1 MKRCWLCGRPDR
13 VMLAAS
19 PPVSALSVP
28 VSTAMLAAPIVN
40 GQHVRA
46 FAVIELVPIQ
56 SAVMFW
62 PLARVVET
70 LEYQMETVTP
80 AAAVPWPFVNSRA
93 FVQVLAAVSMMDK
106 WSLVFPLVVV
116 RLSVART
123 MTPRLPAVSAAE
135 VGNAHVWELV
145 LLFAVQKEPTL
156 AKGASVM
163 LNALLVAPVSPL
175 AAAVSVYPAPDL
187 SMEML
192 LKVATPPTAATV
204 RVPESVP
211 AAGLVPIAR
220 VMEFVAVVTRA
231 PLASCTCT
239 WIAGEIATV
248 GAALEGWTLKASC
261 AGGPAAAALKS
272 APDWLTVAD
281 PLSVHAWETVAAPLT
296 VDPPYG

>member
-1 MKRCWLCGRPDR
+1 MKRCWMFGRPDR
-13 VMLAAS
+13 VMPDAS
-19 PPVSALSVP
+19 TPVSALSAP

-40 GQHVRA
+40 CQHVTA

-80 AAAVPWPFVNSRA
+80 AAAVPWPFVNPRA
-93 FVQVLAAVSMMDK
+93 CVQRWAAVSWMDK
-106 WSLVFPLVVV
+106 RSPVFRWVV
-116 RLSVART
+116 
-123 MTPRLPAVSAAE
+123 
-135 VGNAHVWELV
+135 
-145 LLFAVQKEPTL
+145 
-156 AKGASVM
+156 
-163 LNALLVAPVSPL
+163 
-175 AAAVSVYPAPDL
+175 
-187 SMEML
+187 
-192 LKVATPPTAATV
+192 
-204 RVPESVP
+204 
-211 AAGLVPIAR
+211 GLVPIAR

-281 PLSVHAWETVAAPLT
+281 PLSVHAWVTVAAPLP
-296 VDPPYG
+296 VDPP

>member
-1 MKRCWLCGRPDR
+1 MKRCWMFGRPDR
-13 VMLAAS
+13 VMPDAS
-19 PPVSALSVP
+19 TPVSVLSAP

-40 GQHVRA
+40 CQHVTA

-135 VGNAHVWELV
+135 AGNAHVWELV

-175 AAAVSVYPAPDL
+175 AAAVSVYPPDL

-192 LKVATPPTAATV
+192 LKVATPPTQATV
-204 RVPESVP
+204 RVPQ
-211 AAGLVPIAR
+211 AAPPRGLVAHAR

-248 GAALEGWTLKASC
+248 GAA
-261 AGGPAAAALKS
+261 
-272 APDWLTVAD
+272 
-281 PLSVHAWETVAAPLT
+281 
-296 VDPPYG
+296 

>member
-1 MKRCWLCGRPDR
+1 MKRCWMFGRPDR
-13 VMLAAS
+13 VMPDAS
-19 PPVSALSVP
+19 TPVSVLSAP
-28 VSTAMLAAPIVN
+28 VSTAMLAAPMVN
-40 GQHVRA
+40 CQHVPA
-46 FAVIELVPIQ
+46 AAAIELVPIQ

-62 PLARVVET
+62 PLARVVGT

-175 AAAVSVYPAPDL
+175 AAAVSVYPPDL

-211 AAGLVPIAR
+211 PAELVPIAR

-281 PLSVHAWETVAAPLT
+281 PLSVHVWVTVAAPLP
-296 VDPPYG
+296 VDPP